1 MRTSTVFYAL
11 AAAGL
16 LAACTTQGTGIDS
29 DSWECT
35 VLAGEQ
41 YFQGYGS
48 SQQQAEQSAMD
59 NCQMNAPD
67 STECMANTKNC
78 VPPKGQ

>member
-1 MRTSTVFYAL
+1 MRSLVILFAL
-11 AAAGL
+11 TAAGG

-41 YFQGYGS
+41 YFQGYGT
-48 SQQQAEQSAMD
+48 SQQQAEQNAMN

-67 STECMANTKNC
+67 STNCMANTKNC
-78 VPPKGQ
+78 IPPKGQ